1 MNVGRH
7 ERAAASRGFM
17 AAVMAQPL
25 PRVTA
30 ALAVFGAGW
39 FVFNVGSPSGAPL
52 VAWALSALCCSL
64 AALACVRVARFPD
77 LAAPTR
83 MFWRHFAVTLT
94 VAVLALASNAY
105 DALAGPQA
113 PTQRVSGLTTALY
126 LTAVTV
132 FLWALLRL
140 PVTRRSREAWLTL
153 GLDAGVVVLAAGLFA
168 WYFMLRGSSELALTT
183 GSDLTAVAIITL
195 GGIDILAAVKLALTG
210 TGPMDRGVL
219 WIMGLAVL
227 VGAGGGALMPLM
239 QASPHITT
247 THLSIPIIA
256 FLVAVAAERQLR
268 ASGTGTARR
277 AARRRPFS
285 LLPYAAIAATDVL
298 LLVSTWNAG
307 QEIRLVV
314 AGSIALTGLVV
325 VRQITAFYDNASLLA
340 RLDASMLELSRH
352 EQRFRSLVQNSS
364 DVITVTAMDGTYT
377 YISPSFE
384 SVLGHPADFYIGR
397 TLREFTHPQDLPIL
411 QDMRDRLARDPGLT
425 VTCQA
430 RMRHVDGSWRW
441 LEVVATNRVDDP
453 SVQGIVGNT
462 RDITETR
469 RAQDELAHQATHD
482 ALTRLANRTLFTRRA
497 AEALAEAGTR
507 GVALALVDLD
517 DFKAIN
523 DRLGHAVGDA
533 LLTVVADRLRR
544 CVRPGDTVARL
555 GGDEFAVLLR
565 DASPQETCRVAGE
578 ILATLRTPI
587 SAQGHDML
595 VQASIGLV
603 DGAEGMDASELLR
616 RADVAMYAAKEQ
628 GKSRSV
634 RYSADMDDRAAE
646 DARLGADLLQAMLSQ
661 DQLFLLYQPVV
672 RLPHGDIAGVEAL
685 IRWRHPERG
694 LVSPVE
700 FIPVAERNGMIVQL
714 GDWVLREACRQMAE
728 WRRLHGDGAPSRV
741 GVNVSARQLR
751 EPAFARTV
759 ADVLAETG
767 LRPDDLL
774 VEITETAVFD
784 DGPAVE
790 TVAAIQALGV
800 AIALDDFGT
809 GHSSLGLLRTCPVDV
824 LKVDKLFVEEVTGT
838 AEQAA
843 IATSLAQI
851 AQALGLR
858 AVAEGVE
865 TPAQAMRLY
874 QMGYRL
880 AQGYHFSRPL
890 SAEDLGGLLAAEG
903 RDPDTWEPPALAG

>member
-7 ERAAASRGFM
+7 ERAAAPRGLT
-17 AAVMAQPL
+17 ATVMAQPL

-30 ALAVFGAGW
+30 ALAVLCVGW
-39 FVFNVGSPSGAPL
+39 FVLNVGSPSGSPF
-52 VAWALSALCCSL
+52 VAWALSALCCAL
-64 AALACVRVARFPD
+64 AAFACARVARLSG

-83 MFWRHFAVTLT
+83 RFWRHFAVALS
-94 VAVLALASNAY
+94 VILLALGSNAY
-105 DALAGPQA
+105 DAVAGPLA

-126 LTAVTV
+126 LTAVAV

-153 GLDAGVVVLAAGLFA
+153 GLDTGVVVLAAGLFA
-168 WYFMLRGSSELALTT
+168 WYFVLRGSSELAFTT

-210 TGPMDRGVL
+210 TGPMDRGVM
-219 WIMGLAVL
+219 WILGLAVL
-227 VGAGGGALMPLM
+227 MGAGCGALMPLLRT
-239 QASPHITT
+239 SPHITT
-247 THLSIPIIA
+247 THLSIPVIA
-256 FLVAVAAERQLR
+256 FLVAVAAEWQRHAPAR
-268 ASGTGTARR
+268 GTARR

-298 LLVSTWNAG
+298 LLVSTWNAS

-314 AGSIALTGLVV
+314 TGSIALTALVV
-325 VRQITAFYDNASLLA
+325 VRQITAFYDNANLLA
-340 RLDASMLELSRH
+340 RLDASMLDLSRH

-384 SVLGHPADFYIGR
+384 SVLGRPAEHYIGR
-397 TLREFTHPQDLPIL
+397 TLREFTHPEDLPVL

-425 VTCQA
+425 ITCQA
-430 RMRHVDGSWRW
+430 RMRHADGNWRW

-462 RDITETR
+462 RDITETK
-469 RAQDELAHQATHD
+469 RAQDQLAHQATHD
-482 ALTRLANRTLFTRRA
+482 ALTRLANRTLFTARA
-497 AEALAEAGTR
+497 SEALAEAGT
-507 GVALALVDLD
+507 GSVALALVDLD

-544 CVRPGDTVARL
+544 CARPGDTVARL

-565 DASPQETCRVAGE
+565 GVSPQETCRVAGE

-587 SAQGHDML
+587 NALGYDML

-603 DGAEGMDASELLR
+603 DGGAGMDASELLR

-634 RYSADMDDRAAE
+634 RYSPDMDDRAAE
-646 DARLGADLLQAMLSQ
+646 HARMGADLQRALAGGE
-661 DQLFLLYQPVV
+661 LFLLYQPVV
-672 RLPHGDIAGVEAL
+672 TLPHGDLSSVEAL

-694 LVSPVE
+694 LVSPAE
-700 FIPVAERNGMIVQL
+700 FIPVAEHNGMIVRL

-728 WRRLHGDGAPSRV
+728 WKRDYGDAAPSRV

-751 EPAFARTV
+751 EPAFAQTV

-767 LRPDDLL
+767 LRPSDLL

-809 GHSSLGLLRTCPVDV
+809 GHSSLGLLRTCPVDI
-824 LKVDKLFVEEVTGT
+824 LKVDKLFVDEVTGT

-851 AQALGLR
+851 ARALGLG

-890 SAEDLGGLLAAEG
+890 SAEDLGGLLAAGG
-903 RDPDTWEPPALAG
+903 RGPDAVEPPALAS